1 MFRYLGL
8 IDRQAQL
15 PQSCKLAFK
24 KFKGILVAKARL
36 AALSG
41 YSRPMALVGLMGS
54 PAAAVEAGG
63 VVQTGNTFNCKN
75 AIKRTKSVQALELA
89 LPSVWHCFLIAKNY
103 VHLERYTDLSQN
115 EP

>member
-1 MFRYLGL
+1 MLQYLGL

-41 YSRPMALVGLMGS
+41 YSRPMALFGLMGS
-54 PAAAVEAGG
+54 PAAVVEAGG

-75 AIKRTKSVQALELA
+75 AIKRTKSVQALESA
-89 LPSVWHCFLIAKNY
+89 LFYVWHCFLTPKNS
-103 VHLERYTDLSQN
+103 VHL
-115 EP
+115 